1 MVLRGSVRVS
11 NPFGS
16 PAEPF
21 SVRLP
26 LAGPRGSEIDVPV
39 LMAFQLGLEAAGEVG
54 YLVGLFLHAIAAAVA
69 LPLPAEIL
77 LLISPRIDVSVRAVV
92 PGLSTAA
99 GASFLLSGSL

>member
-1 MVLRGSVRVS
+1 ALATATPYPPVHMLLRGSVRVS

-54 YLVGLFLHAIAAAVA
+54 YLVGLFLYAIAAAVA
-69 LPLPAEIL
+69 LPLPFEGPL
-77 LLISPRIDVSVRAVV
+77 PLCPSFAVAV
-92 PGLSTAA
+92 T
-99 GASFLLSGSL
+99 